1 MKFCFTSLQTSVLHE
16 PSQCPRKPTAMRWL
30 IFVALRRMTLRIL
43 VFLSLSRS
51 SLGGDLVVS
60 STRCVARF
68 HWVLHPDRHVG
79 RRLHFLRNGF
89 WSTSLPGIHGRKL
102 FYDVLLFISCALS
115 NSRWFVFGE
124 NLWRREQ
131 ALWVT
136 SYSYI
141 ELQNIQNL
149 DWSPKTMG
157 HWALCFVI
165 RRIWKT
171 LSVLFGQQE
180 LILTIILGSISHALT
195 RVCLLHHLQWGPL
208 CRSHDNLFL
217 DFDTRLGKNAPNDHS

>member
-1 MKFCFTSLQTSVLHE
+1 MKFCFTSLQTSVLRE

-30 IFVALRRMTLRIL
+30 IFLRRMTLRIK

-68 HWVLHPDRHVG
+68 HWVLRPDRHVG

-89 WSTSLPGIHGRKL
+89 WSTSLPGIHGTNL
-102 FYDVLLFISCALS
+102 FNDVLLVICALS

-124 NLWRREQ
+124 MLWRREQ

-141 ELQNIQNL
+141 ELENIQKL
-149 DWSPKTMG
+149 WDIEHYVLSSEESEK
-157 HWALCFVI
+157 HWAFYLV
-165 RRIWKT
+165 
-171 LSVLFGQQE
+171 
-180 LILTIILGSISHALT
+180 
-195 RVCLLHHLQWGPL
+195 
-208 CRSHDNLFL
+208 N
-217 DFDTRLGKNAPNDHS
+217 KN

>member
-1 MKFCFTSLQTSVLHE
+1 MKFCSTSLQTSVLRE

-30 IFVALRRMTLRIL
+30 IFLRRMTLRIK

-68 HWVLHPDRHVG
+68 HWVLHSDRHVG

-89 WSTSLPGIHGRKL
+89 WSTSLPGIHGRN
-102 FYDVLLFISCALS
+102 FYDDVLLISCALS

-124 NLWRREQ
+124 MLLRREQ
-131 ALWVT
+131 PLWIT
-136 SYSYI
+136 SFPCI

-149 DWSPKTMG
+149 DWSPKTME

-165 RRIWKT
+165 RIWKHWAFYLVT
-171 LSVLFGQQE
+171 
-180 LILTIILGSISHALT
+180 
-195 RVCLLHHLQWGPL
+195 
-208 CRSHDNLFL
+208 
-217 DFDTRLGKNAPNDHS
+217 KN